1 MRQPSSWILNF
12 STISNYDFIPYWQ
25 NNFQTTVS
33 VSRPDSIKQK
43 TKSTSTSYKFACPYS
58 HLMEFIEIFNVNFI
72 RKEKVYTKLKY
83 SRTPAYDII
92 SGGVAALFAGFL
104 GFLICEKFGFE
115 LLDSADFFFALLY
128 LIIAIFPLRML
139 LKICRNNEGKNS
151 AFEIKLIFEFFWI
164 ILQKICK
171 LKK

>member
-1 MRQPSSWILNF
+1 
-12 STISNYDFIPYWQ
+12 
-25 NNFQTTVS
+25 
-33 VSRPDSIKQK
+33 
-43 TKSTSTSYKFACPYS
+43 
-58 HLMEFIEIFNVNFI
+58 MEFIEIFNVNFI

-151 AFEIKLIFEFFWI
+151 AFKIKLVFEFF
-164 ILQKICK
+164 
-171 LKK
+171 